1 MTIDVADGSHVWWS
15 EPRTLCFRS
24 VRKVVVN

>member
-1 MTIDVADGSHVWWS
+1 MTIDVADGSQVWWS

-24 VRKVVVN
+24 ARKVVVN